1 VILSPTQ
8 FSPHNGP
15 PSSSFTHHQLHTP
28 VSAHAEYATD
38 DFFNAASPSMTEEGE
53 GLFSQYSPLEDRVPQ
68 PLPRSST
75 HQPRNETGHNRARSM
90 DAFAHGDP
98 YWSPDDEASMGESE
112 DENEGFT
119 EEDLAHLES
128 NDLGIQVARRMDR
141 RAEYYDTRLRTFTGF
156 VDANNV
162 LATYTPSSTNSPLN
176 DTQTASVF
184 WYFVNVTGP
193 SMSLYERH
201 PFDPSPLFQGQPVPK
216 ARRHIWTC
224 KWALSVA
231 LKKCLELT

>member
-1 VILSPTQ
+1 
-8 FSPHNGP
+8 
-15 PSSSFTHHQLHTP
+15 
-28 VSAHAEYATD
+28 
-38 DFFNAASPSMTEEGE
+38 
-53 GLFSQYSPLEDRVPQ
+53 
-68 PLPRSST
+68 
-75 HQPRNETGHNRARSM
+75 
-90 DAFAHGDP
+90 
-98 YWSPDDEASMGESE
+98 MGESE

-141 RAEYYDTRLRTFTGF
+141 KAEYYDSRLRTFTGF

-162 LATYTPSSTNSPLN
+162 LDTYTPSSTNSPLN

-224 KWALSVA
+224 K
-231 LKKCLELT
+231 

>member
-1 VILSPTQ
+1 
-8 FSPHNGP
+8 
-15 PSSSFTHHQLHTP
+15 
-28 VSAHAEYATD
+28 
-38 DFFNAASPSMTEEGE
+38 MTEERE
-53 GLFSQYSPLEDRVPQ
+53 AVFSQYSPLDDRTTQ
-68 PLPRSST
+68 SAST
-75 HQPRNETGHNRARSM
+75 GPVHQPRNAVENNGAQPIEAASYG
-90 DAFAHGDP
+90 DA

-128 NDLGIQVARRMDR
+128 NDLGIRVARRMDR
-141 RAEYYDTRLRTFTGF
+141 TAEYYDTRLRTFTGF
-156 VDANNV
+156 VDANSV

-176 DTQTASVF
+176 DAQTASVF

-224 KWALSVA
+224 KPAL
-231 LKKCLELT
+231 